1 MDTLRLTRCH
11 YFLALAGNA
20 VSDSAICTEG
30 KVNLPQQFAEN
41 DHATQPNTVLT
52 LMKPVTAETCATK
65 TLL

>member
-1 MDTLRLTRCH
+1 MDTLRMTRCCH
-11 YFLALAGNA
+11 FLPLAGNA
-20 VSDSAICTEG
+20 VSDSAICAER

-52 LMKPVTAETCATK
+52 LMAPVTAETRAMK